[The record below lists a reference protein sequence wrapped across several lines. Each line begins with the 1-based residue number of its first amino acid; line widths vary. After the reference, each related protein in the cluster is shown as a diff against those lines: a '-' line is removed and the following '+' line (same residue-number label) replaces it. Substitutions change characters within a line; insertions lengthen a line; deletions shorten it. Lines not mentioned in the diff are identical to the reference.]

1 VSTSSGA
8 CSVAIALIRTTK
20 ICNHWGT
27 NTLAG
32 MQSGTLTA
40 AGRHYS
46 DSLAEFLKY
55 EQETDLVAK
64 GKEILVL
71 TGTCRCLGC

>member
-1 VSTSSGA
+1 
-8 CSVAIALIRTTK
+8 
-20 ICNHWGT
+20 
-27 NTLAG
+27 